1 MDERCVL
8 PQAMTDVAVSA
19 SCDRLRLE
27 WAAVNQSIRRGARV
41 RKLAITAI
49 AVLLTGCSG
58 EVGEL
63 PAISETASDR
73 EIAEHMLGAQAAQR
87 KTDGLA
93 RYFPAM
99 SRDRA
104 YAIQRLRLEEGSKN
118 AEHVGWKLGW
128 TRLAEPGDALDPIV
142 GHYFDD
148 RVFAEGAPVSTRYFT
163 EGVSNAEPEI
173 VFYLKEDLPGPVVT
187 REEVI
192 AAIDTVGI
200 AMEFVNWRAAEP
212 NTREHAIADNGIAS
226 GVVLGSGRFAFE
238 EVDLAQEIGSVVVNG
253 EQSSE
258 GSASSIM
265 GEDPLAALVWAAN
278 ELPKWG
284 MQLSAGDFVLSGTV
298 CVPLPVTAGDSA
310 TVSFTSLGSVSADF
324 VE

>member
-1 MDERCVL
+1 M
-8 PQAMTDVAVSA
+8 
-19 SCDRLRLE
+19 
-27 WAAVNQSIRRGARV
+27 
-41 RKLAITAI
+41 
-49 AVLLTGCSG
+49 AVLLVACSG
-58 EVGEL
+58 AGDEL
-63 PAISETASDR
+63 PTISETASDR
-73 EIAEHMLGAQAAQR
+73 EIAEHMLRAQESQR
-87 KTDGLA
+87 KTDSLA
-93 RYFPAM
+93 RYFPAL

-104 YAIQRLRLEEGSKN
+104 YAIQRLRLETGSQT

-128 TRLAEPGDALDPIV
+128 TRLASAGDVLDPIV
-142 GHYFDD
+142 GHYFAD
-148 RVFAEGAPVSTRYFT
+148 RVFAEGQPVSTRYFT

-187 REEVI
+187 REQVV

-226 GVVLGSGRFAFE
+226 GVVLGGERVAFDDI
-238 EVDLAQEIGSVVVNG
+238 DLAQEVGRVVVNG
-253 EQSSE
+253 EQSSD

-310 TVSFTSLGSVSADF
+310 TVSFTNLGSVSADF